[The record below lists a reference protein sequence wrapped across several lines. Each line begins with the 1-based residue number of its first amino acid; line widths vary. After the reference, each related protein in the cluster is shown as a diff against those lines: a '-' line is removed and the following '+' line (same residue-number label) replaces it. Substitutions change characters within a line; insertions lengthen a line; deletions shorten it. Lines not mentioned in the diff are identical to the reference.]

1 MKTRLLFS
9 IALVTFACTPLMAQ
23 QVDAS
28 AQQNASGSAAGAHIQ
43 DSANTSGQAS
53 TSNARVGGSA
63 TGSMR
68 ARGAGTDSAANGSV
82 SGASESGEAMSP
94 ISAELVGKLDS
105 KSAKVGDQVVAKT
118 TKTVQT
124 ADGTVIPKGT
134 RLVGHVTS
142 VEAHGKANADSALS
156 LAFDQAELKNG
167 ARIPIRSEL
176 RSVAPSATAMEA
188 ASMQDDD
195 LFAGGGGMGGG
206 MMAGGRAVGAAR
218 AGGGGLI
225 GGSLHQAS
233 YVTNSARM
241 GAEHVGSMTDATAHT
256 AGHVA
261 GGTAG
266 LANGLRAS
274 GGTAA
279 GAAARATA
287 YPTGIRGVML
297 AGDATGRSAG
307 TLSASK
313 QNIHLDNGTQMVL
326 GVAREQ

>member
-9 IALVTFACTPLMAQ
+9 IALVTFACAPLMAQ
-23 QVDAS
+23 QADAS
-28 AQQNASGSAAGAHIQ
+28 AQQNASGSAGGAHFH

-63 TGSMR
+63 ADSV
-68 ARGAGTDSAANGSV
+68 TDSAANGSI

-105 KSAKVGDQVVAKT
+105 KSAKVGDRVVAKT

-167 ARIPIRSEL
+167 ARIPIRSEI
-176 RSVAPSATAMEA
+176 RSVAPSAAAIEA

-241 GAEHVGSMTDATAHT
+241 GAEHMGTMTDATAHSV
-256 AGHVA
+256 GHA
-261 GGTAG
+261 THGAAG
-266 LANGLRAS
+266 LAEGVRAS
-274 GGTAA
+274 GATTG
-279 GAAARATA
+279 GAAARAMA